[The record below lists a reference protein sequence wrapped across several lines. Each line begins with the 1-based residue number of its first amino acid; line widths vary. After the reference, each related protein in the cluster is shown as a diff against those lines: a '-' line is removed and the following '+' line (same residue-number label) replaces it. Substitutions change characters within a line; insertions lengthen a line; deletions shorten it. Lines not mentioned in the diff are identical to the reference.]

1 MSDKTKKA
9 GNFKIYLG
17 TFIFS
22 VLWGLFCILNL
33 TRGLNYSW
41 DNFVSKFPERLD
53 TVYSIFSGSDSGKS
67 PYAFLF
73 GRYINKPGNPKI
85 TITAIDDYTVK
96 KYGYPF
102 KHRYYAILAE
112 KLKAMGVKAIG
123 MDVTLFN
130 PDKDEPSNDRRFA
143 EAVAKTGIVVNLVA
157 VNPDTWE
164 ITKPIAPLESVSAL
178 LAHPH
183 VELTQDTDGQIRR
196 YEPFYPGKDTK
207 GNGVTDNFLTFEKAG
222 LTKVRCWKDCKDA
235 SLPSLGIAPYAVY
248 SGESLLSLEMKYSGE
263 KYLNYRYPVLYKEH
277 PAWDKDIKNRSYQ
290 AYRNIS
296 AADILEDRLSA
307 QEKAAFKDGI
317 TYVGSTALAAYDH
330 VPSVFYQQMPG
341 VYVHATFLDNLM
353 AGDFRTE
360 LDEISQTLLF
370 LLLPW
375 VPVLMR
381 RYSLG
386 SLLAVSVSVMA
397 LLAGSYIV
405 LLSHNIV
412 MPFMSMF
419 LSIFMPFAYV
429 TVDKGLSEGREKKWI
444 KNTFGQYLSPKVVE
458 IITKDPSKL
467 SLGGEKRD
475 MTAMFC
481 DIAGFTTI
489 SERLTPEQLT
499 AMLNTYLSGLTDVI
513 LKHDGVVDK
522 FMGDCIMSFWNAP
535 LELKNHRASAL
546 FAAVE
551 CVAVNDRLN
560 AESKDKTLQ
569 PVFRVGLNAGP
580 MTVGNMGS
588 RNRFSYT
595 AIGDS
600 VNLASRLEG
609 ANKFFHSR
617 IMASEYVFDEAKDL
631 LDARYLGQ
639 IRVVGKAIPVKV
651 YEPFARKGEALPE
664 VAKMLPLYAAGIAN
678 FYAGKYAESAR
689 DFKAALEARPKD
701 GPSQFYMELA
711 EKYAKEPPKNWDGA
725 FNLDSK

>member
-1 MSDKTKKA
+1 
-9 GNFKIYLG
+9 
-17 TFIFS
+17 
-22 VLWGLFCILNL
+22 
-33 TRGLNYSW
+33 
-41 DNFVSKFPERLD
+41 
-53 TVYSIFSGSDSGKS
+53 
-67 PYAFLF
+67 
-73 GRYINKPGNPKI
+73 
-85 TITAIDDYTVK
+85 
-96 KYGYPF
+96 
-102 KHRYYAILAE
+102 
-112 KLKAMGVKAIG
+112 
-123 MDVTLFN
+123 
-130 PDKDEPSNDRRFA
+130 
-143 EAVAKTGIVVNLVA
+143 
-157 VNPDTWE
+157 
-164 ITKPIAPLESVSAL
+164 
-178 LAHPH
+178 
-183 VELTQDTDGQIRR
+183 
-196 YEPFYPGKDTK
+196 
-207 GNGVTDNFLTFEKAG
+207 
-222 LTKVRCWKDCKDA
+222 
-235 SLPSLGIAPYAVY
+235 
-248 SGESLLSLEMKYSGE
+248 
-263 KYLNYRYPVLYKEH
+263 
-277 PAWDKDIKNRSYQ
+277 
-290 AYRNIS
+290 
-296 AADILEDRLSA
+296 
-307 QEKAAFKDGI
+307 
-317 TYVGSTALAAYDH
+317 
-330 VPSVFYQQMPG
+330 
-341 VYVHATFLDNLM
+341 
-353 AGDFRTE
+353 
-360 LDEISQTLLF
+360 
-370 LLLPW
+370 
-375 VPVLMR
+375 
-381 RYSLG
+381 
-386 SLLAVSVSVMA
+386 
-397 LLAGSYIV
+397 
-405 LLSHNIV
+405 
-412 MPFMSMF
+412 
-419 LSIFMPFAYV
+419 
-429 TVDKGLSEGREKKWI
+429 
-444 KNTFGQYLSPKVVE
+444 VVE